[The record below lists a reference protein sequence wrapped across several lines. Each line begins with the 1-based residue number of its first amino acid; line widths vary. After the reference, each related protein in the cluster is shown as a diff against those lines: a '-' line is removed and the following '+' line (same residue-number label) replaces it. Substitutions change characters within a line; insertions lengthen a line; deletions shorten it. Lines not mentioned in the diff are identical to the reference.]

1 MQVPRKIM
9 TRIELFT
16 DRQDESVYIKL
27 VKYFKRFKLWKRACI
42 TGFGIYDEP
51 CGRRRKNGE
60 YFFLRKANENGK
72 HEGIYFYPVQS
83 TDKFVGVEFEVKI
96 KGEE

>member
-16 DRQDESVYIKL
+16 ERQDESIYIKL

-42 TGFGIYDEP
+42 TGFCIYDEP
-51 CGRRRKNGE
+51 YGRRRANGE
-60 YFFLRKANENGK
+60 YFFLREKTTKNIR
-72 HEGIYFYPVQS
+72 EGIYFYPVQS
-83 TDKFVGVEFEVKI
+83 TDKYVGIYFEVKR
-96 KGEE
+96 KD